1 MELFCK
7 GQLHFLFMLNKFFK
21 AARLKFQAF
30 DAAVCKGL
38 ILVYHL

>member
-7 GQLHFLFMLNKFFK
+7 GQLHFLFMFNEFFK
-21 AARLKFQAF
+21 VSWLKFQAF